1 MGAPIEKQYK
11 DVAAELRKR
20 LEGEVKF
27 DRYTLLL
34 YSTDASIY
42 QIEPIGVV
50 VPRHKGDVQAAIE
63 VANRFE
69 LPILSRGG
77 GTSLAGQAVGQAIVV
92 DFSKY
97 MRNVLEVNKE
107 ELWCRVQP
115 GLVQDELNA
124 HVRSM
129 GLQFGPDTST
139 SNRATIAGMIGNN
152 SAGAHSLTYG
162 KTLDHVLELTVLLS
176 DGTEVVLKDLS
187 SDGLAAKIQAGGLEA
202 QVYREVSCL
211 AEEHKNEI
219 RLRYPKIMRRV
230 SGYNL
235 DEFIKLQPFNLSRII
250 TGSEG
255 TLATIV
261 EAKMRL
267 VPKPKWTAMDV
278 IHFRSD
284 QEALECSQL
293 VLQTAPY
300 AMESTDKM
308 ILNLARGNIE
318 QSRKLGFIQGQPESL
333 LMVEYA
339 GETEDEVKA
348 QVSKLEVL
356 RAAQRIGY
364 AATQAYKPEEVKAIW
379 GVRKAGLGL
388 LLGTKGDKKPIAFV
402 EDTAVAPGK
411 LPEFIKRFK
420 EIISSHDAIAGY
432 YGHCSVGCMHI
443 RPLINLKEPSEVDKM
458 VSISNAISD
467 LVLEF
472 EGAMS
477 GEHGDGL
484 ARSHFNKKLFGP
496 SLYQAFR
503 QIKRAFDPNN
513 RLNPGKIV
521 DAPAMIESLKIHPE
535 YQTWIPPTTLDFSA
549 QGGFARAVEM
559 CSGMGECRKKLEGT
573 MCPSYMGTLDEEHST
588 RGRAN
593 ALRTVLSGK
602 VPKEDFTGKRL
613 HEIMD
618 LCLECK
624 ACKAECPSNVDMAKL
639 KYEFLDHYHRAN
651 GLPLR
656 NRLFGGIARLNR
668 VGAEFAEFANGV
680 AGSKL
685 NRWLMEKLVGIDRR
699 RRLPKFAG
707 QTFESWFAN
716 HSAEGDGSKGEVVL
730 FHDTFNDFNTPEV
743 AIAATRLLEHLDY
756 RVLLI
761 NKRCCGR
768 PMISKGMLGEAKN
781 NAAWN
786 SDQLAPFAERGIPII
801 GLEPS
806 CLLTLRDEYPEF
818 LRTSAAKKVAEQSF
832 LLEEFLVNEIAA
844 DRLSIE
850 SSGPRGKALLHGHCH
865 QKALVGTAPTIAV
878 LIAAGFEVSEIDSG
892 CCGMAGSFGFEKEHY
907 DLSVTIGNRRLAPA
921 VKSAGTDVEIA
932 APGISCRQQIEHLTG
947 RKAKH
952 PAELLWETLAPTF
965 MDRSRQ
971 AD

>member
-1 MGAPIEKQYK
+1 MSANSSRDYLE
-11 DVAAELRKR
+11 VERELKK
-20 LEGEVKF
+20 LIDGEVRF
-27 DRYTLLL
+27 DQYTRLL

-42 QIEPIGVV
+42 QIEPVGVV
-50 VPRHKGDVQAAIE
+50 MPRHKNDVQAAIE
-63 VANRFE
+63 IANRFE
-69 LPILSRGG
+69 VSILPRGG
-77 GTSLAGQAVGQAIVV
+77 GTSLAGQAVGQAIVL

-97 MRNVLEVNKE
+97 MQNVVEVNQE

-139 SNRATIAGMIGNN
+139 SNRATIGGMVGNN
-152 SAGAHSLTYG
+152 SSGAHSLTYG

-176 DGTEVVLKDLS
+176 DGSEVVLKNLPPDELS
-187 SDGLAAKIQAGGLEA
+187 RKTGLEGLEGSI
-202 QVYREVSCL
+202 YREVERL
-211 AEEHKNEI
+211 ALQHKDEI
-219 RLRYPKIMRRV
+219 LARYPKIMRRV

-235 DEFIKLQPFNLSRII
+235 DEFIKPQPFNLSRIL

-278 IHFRSD
+278 IHFND
-284 QEALECSQL
+284 DIEALECAQV
-293 VLQTAPY
+293 VLQTTPY

-318 QSRKLGFIQGQPESL
+318 QSRKLGFVQGTPESL

-339 GETEDEVKA
+339 GETEAEVRG
-348 QVSKLEVL
+348 QIDKLEEV
-356 RAAQRIGY
+356 RKKHKIGY
-364 AATQAYKPEEVKAIW
+364 AATLAFKPEEVKAIW

-388 LLGTKGDKKPIAFV
+388 LLGIKGDKKPIAFV
-402 EDTAVAPGK
+402 EDTAVEPSM
-411 LPEFIKRFK
+411 LPEFIRRFR
-420 EIISSHDAIAGY
+420 EVVTRHDTVAGY

-443 RPLINLKEPSEVDKM
+443 RPLINLKDDSEKHKM
-458 VSISNAISD
+458 VSIANAISD

-472 EGAMS
+472 NGSMS

-484 ARSHFNKKLFGP
+484 ARSHFNQKLFGTN
-496 SLYQAFR
+496 LYQAF
-503 QIKRAFDPNN
+503 QQVKRAFDPKN
-513 RLNPGKIV
+513 LMNPGKIV
-521 DAPAMIESLKIHPE
+521 DSPAMTESLKISPQ
-535 YQTWIPPTTLDFSA
+535 YQTWEPRTTLDFSS

-559 CSGMGECRKKLEGT
+559 CNGMGECRKKLDGT

-602 VPKEDFTGKRL
+602 VPKEEFTGHRL

-668 VGAEFAEFANGV
+668 IGSQFAPVSNWLANSKMNRRLIETFAGV
-680 AGSKL
+680 
-685 NRWLMEKLVGIDRR
+685 DRR
-699 RRLPKFAG
+699 RPLPQFAKE
-707 QTFESWFAN
+707 TFESWFN
-716 HSAEGDGSKGEVVL
+716 GHKAEGDGAKSEVVL
-730 FHDTFNDFNTPEV
+730 FHDTFNDFNTPNV
-743 AIAATRLLEHLDY
+743 AIAATRLLERLGY
-756 RVLLI
+756 RVMLA

-786 SDQLAPFAERGIPII
+786 VDQLAPFAERGIPIV

-806 CLLTLRDEYPEF
+806 CLLTLRDEYPDF
-818 LRTSAAKKVAEQSF
+818 LRTNDAMKVAKNTF
-832 LLEEFLVNEIAA
+832 LLEEFLLRERNAGK
-844 DRLSIE
+844 LSLN
-850 SSGPRGKALLHGHCH
+850 SQTTGRKALLHGHCH

-878 LIAAGFEVSEIDSG
+878 LKSAGFDVSEVDSG

-907 DLSVTIGNRRLAPA
+907 DLSVTIGNRRLGPA
-921 VKSAGTDVEIA
+921 VKAAAGDVEIV

-952 PAELLWETLAPTF
+952 PAELLWEVISSE
-965 MDRSRQ
+965 D
-971 AD
+971 